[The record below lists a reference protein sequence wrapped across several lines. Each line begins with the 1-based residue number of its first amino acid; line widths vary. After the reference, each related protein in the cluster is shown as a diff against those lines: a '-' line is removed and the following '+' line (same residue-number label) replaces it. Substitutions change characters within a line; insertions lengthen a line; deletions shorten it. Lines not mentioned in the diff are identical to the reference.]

1 MLDHMRQAGRENG
14 KGDVASRLY
23 KNPLMWKMILKEN
36 KMCNSMSRHI
46 GKYEFCLVLYSL

>member
-23 KNPLMWKMILKEN
+23 KNPLMWKMILKEKIKN
-36 KMCNSMSRHI
+36 FRPIILDN
-46 GKYEFCLVLYSL
+46 YSHFILSIAT